1 MRNKKILGLFMIIA
15 VFSIIFS
22 MNVINAKTF
31 QGDILDEDPDIKIS
45 AHPDLEPSNTLLKGD
60 LNGDG
65 VVNSTDASMVLDLY
79 NSSNAEYS
87 EVADMD
93 DNGIINSVDASIIL
107 DLYNK

>member
-1 MRNKKILGLFMIIA
+1 MRNKKILGLVVIIA

-31 QGDILDEDPDIKIS
+31 QGDILEEDPDIKVS
-45 AHPDLEPSNTLLKGD
+45 AHPENEPSNILLKGD

-79 NSSNAEYS
+79 NNSDSEYM